1 MRDLAQ
7 IVRQARLASWNDD
20 PTLRQLQLVQIR
32 YNFPILVLSSI
43 VLARFVAANNIENV
57 LFCSR
62 DCNLWQ
68 DLFGVIAKQIGVEAN
83 ELYFYTSRQARL
95 KSSPS
100 YRRYATE
107 LLRGNGVLVDVC
119 GTGWSLSHMQQGLG
133 TRTPLFFIHHIAKM
147 DEYEKMRPTPAGTPV
162 HSIVGATAPNGANE
176 YLEMANYAD
185 HPQVVDVSY
194 VHDTPHP
201 VFAPERRTASTLRM
215 VREQRDSFRQ
225 IAALCQ
231 TEGLGGTL
239 NIPDDNLRAMVLELY
254 KSLCAQKVLSGLYQ
268 SMHAEEEAEQM
279 RLLQKLA

>member
-7 IVRQARLASWNDD
+7 IVRQARLASWNND

-32 YNFPILVLSSI
+32 NNFPILVLSSI

-68 DLFGVIAKQIGVEAN
+68 DLFGVIRKQMGVETN

-100 YRRYATE
+100 YRRYAADM
-107 LLRGNGVLVDVC
+107 LRGNGVLVDVC
-119 GTGWSLSHMQQGLG
+119 GTGWSLSHLQQSLG
-133 TRTPLFFIHHIAKM
+133 THTPLFFVHHMPKM
-147 DEYEKMRPTPAGTPV
+147 DEYEKMRPTPAGIAT
-162 HSIVGATAPNGANE
+162 HAIVAATAPGGANE

-194 VHDTPHP
+194 IHDAPHP
-201 VFAPERRTASTLRM
+201 IFAPERRPPAMLRM
-215 VREQRDSFRQ
+215 VREQRVTFRQ
-225 IAALCQ
+225 AVKLCEA
-231 TEGLGGTL
+231 EGLGGTL

-254 KSLCAQKVLSGLYQ
+254 KSLCAQKVLPALYE
-268 SMHAEEEAEQM
+268 SMHAEEETEQM
-279 RLLQKLA
+279 RLLKKLA